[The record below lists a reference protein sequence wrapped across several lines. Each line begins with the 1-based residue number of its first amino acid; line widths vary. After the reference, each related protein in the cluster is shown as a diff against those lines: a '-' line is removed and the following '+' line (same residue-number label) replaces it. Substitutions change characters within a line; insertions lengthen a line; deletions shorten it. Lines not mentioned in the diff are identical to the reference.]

1 MHVSFFDIAKTD
13 HWPCLVRETTKKLA
27 FTHIH
32 HIQALLSLYLQHSYC
47 MNFDMVFVEIRWLVP
62 LSSINARANTSTR
75 TRTQTPTPISPSIRV
90 SVNFT
95 YDSYFYPIRTILT
108 WFDSCDIDGR
118 YFSIVLHL
126 TPMVI
131 GVQKCLQSASNASIT
146 SHPTPNTLCHSDT
159 LRANHIFI
167 ALNAMRMG
175 LAERHIVIALRWWR
189 IVCDHQWQP
198 YVHSHIV
205 IIIIIAIV
213 VKRSELLQPSIR
225 QSMVDG
231 RYTFVSISAPQRTFA
246 KYFGFLAWARVE
258 VDFQRSAWH
267 KMPSSFECVAILVR
281 LQGKT
286 EQIIFVLWF
295 WNILKKKQMQTM
307 WSWWWI
313 MSAKAGSSSASDLS
327 S

>member
-1 MHVSFFDIAKTD
+1 
-13 HWPCLVRETTKKLA
+13 
-27 FTHIH
+27 
-32 HIQALLSLYLQHSYC
+32 
-47 MNFDMVFVEIRWLVP
+47 
-62 LSSINARANTSTR
+62 
-75 TRTQTPTPISPSIRV
+75 
-90 SVNFT
+90 
-95 YDSYFYPIRTILT
+95 
-108 WFDSCDIDGR
+108 
-118 YFSIVLHL
+118 
-126 TPMVI
+126 MVI

-146 SHPTPNTLCHSDT
+146 SHPTPNTHCHSDT

-246 KYFGFLAWARVE
+246 KYFGFFLA
-258 VDFQRSAWH
+258 
-267 KMPSSFECVAILVR
+267 
-281 LQGKT
+281 
-286 EQIIFVLWF
+286 
-295 WNILKKKQMQTM
+295 
-307 WSWWWI
+307 
-313 MSAKAGSSSASDLS
+313 
-327 S
+327 